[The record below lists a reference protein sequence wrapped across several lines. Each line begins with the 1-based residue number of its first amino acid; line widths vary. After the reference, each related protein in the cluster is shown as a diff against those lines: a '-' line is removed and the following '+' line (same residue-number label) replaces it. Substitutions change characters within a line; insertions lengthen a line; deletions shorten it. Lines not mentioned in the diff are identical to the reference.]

1 MAGDLSVSELFIGP
15 KLLIASGFYGLVYRI
30 RMGSER
36 FSTRLGVAGWAG
48 YPAGNKLRCFAGFG
62 AREHALRVK
71 KRSLSSRISLTR
83 PFFGIEL
90 RVSGKRNFSRREFAD
105 ATGLR
110 SWGSRLGFAKGLDSQ
125 RDGRHARKE
134 TNLGRLGK
142 DWSML
147 VLSRKKNESIVINN
161 DIKIVVVEIRG
172 DKVRLGVE
180 APREVPVHRREVYD
194 AIQRSLESGD
204 APVES

>member
-1 MAGDLSVSELFIGP
+1 MPYRGVSP
-15 KLLIASGFYGLVYRI
+15 TQPAYIAVRQN
-30 RMGSER
+30 
-36 FSTRLGVAGWAG
+36 V
-48 YPAGNKLRCFAGFG
+48 
-62 AREHALRVK
+62 
-71 KRSLSSRISLTR
+71 
-83 PFFGIEL
+83 
-90 RVSGKRNFSRREFAD
+90 
-105 ATGLR
+105 
-110 SWGSRLGFAKGLDSQ
+110 
-125 RDGRHARKE
+125 E
-134 TNLGRLGK
+134 TNSVLDRIGIVGSQESKSILGRLRK
-142 DWSML
+142 DWNML